1 MLVTWTL
8 LLLSSYPLSFQQ
20 FLVSDTQPCALGLCA
35 EPWMLWLL
43 FSGEGLE
50 IYVRSSF
57 GLWGALGPQRK
68 SAGIEEVAWLVV
80 GQLVA

>member
-1 MLVTWTL
+1 
-8 LLLSSYPLSFQQ
+8 
-20 FLVSDTQPCALGLCA
+20 
-35 EPWMLWLL
+35 MLWLL

-57 GLWGALGPQRK
+57 GLWGAQGPLKK
-68 SAGIEEVAWLVV
+68 SAGVEEVAWLVG